1 MSANKKSRGSAG
13 GARKFGAEN
22 SDDEDEVVR
31 IHKPKRLANVD
42 AIRNT
47 LKEMIVTEKN
57 PFFVDEVVLLELF
70 RKTCFSLTTLQLYT
84 DKMRLFMMALWE
96 EKPGFVKQIA
106 SAKRAEFF
114 EKKLANMV
122 TLDVVLRM
130 FAGTLLVKYPA
141 YSPSETF
148 LTFCNS
154 LITMGAINWSTLHAL
169 MTVEYT
175 IQNTESAVL
184 NTYMSRWCDA
194 YAVRRTNQ
202 FKTLF
207 GMLHRP
213 SHFDTCGALDN
224 LDPPFAD
231 SYRNTALPHKT
242 SDFRIQ
248 RTFLGLLVEQTGT
261 TLERRDVLLGGTN
274 LLPDNPLLEA
284 INDCRITY
292 MKVAVKMK
300 QELEYDGEDTRHM
313 DYQFVPES
321 GFMNIEVNSCHYLAA
336 YNAPNTFNTSVNIPM
351 PVRQETGTLV
361 PFPLLDNLKANARKI
376 MNNAFR

>member
-13 GARKFGAEN
+13 GARKFGAED

-70 RKTCFSLTTLQLYT
+70 RKTCFSLTPLQLYT
-84 DKMRLFMMALWE
+84 DKMRLLMMALWE

-106 SAKRAEFF
+106 SAKRNEFF
-114 EKKLANMV
+114 DKKLANMV

-169 MTVEYT
+169 MTVEYP
-175 IQNTESAVL
+175 IQNAEAAVL
-184 NTYMSRWCDA
+184 NTYMNRWCDS

-202 FKTLF
+202 FKMLL

-224 LDPPFAD
+224 LDQPFTHN
-231 SYRNTALPHKT
+231 YRNAAFPLKT
-242 SDFRIQ
+242 SDFRNQ

-261 TLERRDVLLGGTN
+261 TLERREVMAGTVQ
-274 LLPDNPLLEA
+274 LPDNPLLEA
-284 INDCRITY
+284 INDCRQTY
-292 MKVAVKMK
+292 MKVAVKLK

-313 DYQFVPES
+313 DYEFVPDN

-336 YNAPNTFNTSVNIPM
+336 YNSPNTFNTAVNIPM
-351 PVRQETGTLV
+351 PVRQQTGTLV
-361 PFPLLDNLKANARKI
+361 PFPLLDNMRTNARKI
-376 MNNAFR
+376 LTTAFR